1 MYSTKAEKKVM
12 LRRKKIVTWLSFG
25 DNHGENVST
34 WTFLFSAVGHLLQR
48 TVLFAL
54 HISDSSSNGDNPPA
68 CNLLCDVCDSTWVS
82 LLYNWPDTWNSHQ
95 ISSSSSKRTPFALT
109 QVLIPNVFTLYEQ
122 TSRRRFHCWHS
133 YTTSPVMAGS
143 ISIHQRDKEI
153 VLIRKGCCNIFILVF
168 FSCFPYLINNLKMG
182 RISIYP
188 NNAVLKWIEIL
199 ARKWCF

>member
-1 MYSTKAEKKVM
+1 M
-12 LRRKKIVTWLSFG
+12 LRRKKIVTNFHLVTTMAKMSRP
-25 DNHGENVST
+25 E
-34 WTFLFSAVGHLLQR
+34 LFCLVQWDTSCNER
-48 TVLFAL
+48 FSL
-54 HISDSSSNGDNPPA
+54 HCIFQTQSSNGDNPPA
-68 CNLLCDVCDSTWVS
+68 CNLLCDVCESTWVS
-82 LLYNWPDTWNSHQ
+82 LLYNWPYTWNSHQ

-153 VLIRKGCCNIFILVF
+153 VLIRKGCCSIFILVF

-188 NNAVLKWIEIL
+188 NSAVLKWIELL